1 MQKLKEAQVQNTELK
16 RSLKEYQELDPDEL
30 EKLKAESQVSLSCVN
45 SFFSIVLYQLLS
57 QVSLEA
63 VNRWTDNI
71 FAVKSWCKSKFYMED
86 NQLNKAFGIPEELDY
101 L

>member
-1 MQKLKEAQVQNTELK
+1 MEA
-16 RSLKEYQELDPDEL
+16 Y
-30 EKLKAESQVSLSCVN
+30 
-45 SFFSIVLYQLLS
+45 FFVILLNLCL

-86 NQLNKAFGIPEELDY
+86 NALNKAFGIPEELDY